1 MSDRI
6 KTGQIRAALRR
17 HFAHP
22 QRGIVFEVAQAT
34 GFNARRHID
43 AIGMDLWPSHGL
55 GIYAIEIKVSR
66 SDWRRELQQPEKAE
80 ELARFAD
87 YFVVAAPKG
96 VIPQSE
102 LPAAWGLYELH
113 DDGKLVIARH
123 ATTTKAE
130 PVTREFMAAVLRG
143 ANRPISNEE
152 IDALVTEK
160 LASERATIQAKID
173 AQVAAQVALN
183 RGRDSGDADAWRALV
198 SALGID
204 PRGWAVDK
212 RDVIAAI
219 KAVHTAGVQGSYR
232 GIASL
237 RKDLALM
244 VERLDKAEAAF
255 PSAERLAAIAAA
267 TNTPRIEPPGGE

>member
-96 VIPQSE
+96 IVPQSE
-102 LPAAWGLYELH
+102 LPAAWGLYEMH

-123 ATTTKAE
+123 AAITKAE
-130 PVTREFMAAVLRG
+130 LVTREFMAAVLRG
-143 ANRPISNEE
+143 ANRPVSNEE
-152 IDALVTEK
+152 IDALVAEK
-160 LASERATIQAKID
+160 LAPERERIQAKID
-173 AQVAAQVALN
+173 AQVALN

-204 PRGWAVDK
+204 PRGWAFDK

-255 PSAERLAAIAAA
+255 PSAESLAAIAAA

>member
-96 VIPQSE
+96 IVPQSE
-102 LPAAWGLYELH
+102 LPAAWGLYEMH

-123 ATTTKAE
+123 AAITKAE

-143 ANRPISNEE
+143 ANRPVSNEE
-152 IDALVTEK
+152 IDALVAEK
-160 LASERATIQAKID
+160 LAPERERIQAKID
-173 AQVAAQVALN
+173 AQVALN
-183 RGRDSGDADAWRALV
+183 RGQDSGDADAWRTLV
-198 SALGID
+198 AALGID
-204 PRGWAVDK
+204 PRSWALGK

-255 PSAERLAAIAAA
+255 PSAERLVAIAAA